1 MKWCGAACVCGEGP
15 THTPTPHPTPLTPG
29 SNDWPLWAHTND
41 NDHDDAEDEEVF
53 GDAWGG
59 VGGVWAGEAEQTTQ
73 PDGGGEQED
82 EEDDLEDVVTEGQ

>member
-1 MKWCGAACVCGEGP
+1 M
-15 THTPTPHPTPLTPG
+15 
-29 SNDWPLWAHTND
+29 
-41 NDHDDAEDEEVF
+41 F

-59 VGGVWAGEAEQTTQ
+59 VGGVWAGEAEQTSQ